1 MNTFYLFS
9 MMQDAVS
16 YQGKRDSYSDR
27 TIHEVTAA
35 AGITKVAWEG
45 KQSSA
50 REPRWGL
57 SIRF

>member
-35 AGITKVAWEG
+35 AGITKVA
-45 KQSSA
+45 
-50 REPRWGL
+50 
-57 SIRF
+57 